1 MFHLYILSFRIFYLI
16 FLQMCSHGPLTVI
29 FGALL
34 HITQHYT
41 TLHYTRVLSCFHPTF
56 WEIWEH
62 FGKKS
67 KPLKHL

>member
-1 MFHLYILSFRIFYLI
+1 
-16 FLQMCSHGPLTVI
+16 MCSHGPLTVI

-62 FGKKS
+62 FGKKI
-67 KPLKHL
+67 KALKIFVNVKNGGACTKSCG